1 MYLGIPV
8 PHLLGSKFTFH
19 KQRSAGFPVNRFLSF
34 LEIQEDGAREVVA
47 RDSAGYAGEVLEAAV
62 SRAERKSNPIQT
74 FK

>member
-1 MYLGIPV
+1 MFRYNIPV
-8 PHLLGSKFTFH
+8 PWSKFTFH

-62 SRAERKSNPIQT
+62 SRAVRKKSNPIQT
-74 FK
+74 LK